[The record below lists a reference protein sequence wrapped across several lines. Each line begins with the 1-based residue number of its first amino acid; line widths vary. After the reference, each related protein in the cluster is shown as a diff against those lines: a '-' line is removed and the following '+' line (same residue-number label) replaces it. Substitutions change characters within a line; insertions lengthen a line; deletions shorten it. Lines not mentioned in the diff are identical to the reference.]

1 MAELTSGQQE
11 YLLKATCDTA
21 SGIVAAVSQYLAA
34 QGCYIAETH
43 QFDDVEGGRLFMR
56 VRFLFNAGDT
66 RAEDLIAGFEAIA
79 QSYAMQWLMQPAEQK
94 VRTII
99 MVSKSDHCLEDLLY
113 RLRKGELNMDV
124 MAVVSNHPDLRSRCE
139 SEGLPYIYLPITPEN
154 KSEQENKLWQ
164 LWLNTNAELIVLAR
178 YMQVLTDDFCR
189 RLPGQIINIHHSFL
203 PGFKGAKPYH
213 QAHDRGVKLIG
224 ATAHYVTSDLD
235 EGPIISQAVQEV
247 DHTYTPKMLV
257 ATGRDTETRALARA
271 VQLHCEQRVFL
282 DGMKTVVFK

>member
-1 MAELTSGQQE
+1 MASPQSNE
-11 YLLKATCDTA
+11 YVLKATCRTA
-21 SGIVAAVSQYLAA
+21 SGIVAAVTQYLAA

-43 QFDDVEGGRLFMR
+43 QFDDIEGGRLFMR
-56 VRFLFNAGDT
+56 VRFLADEQIEVDAL
-66 RAEDLIAGFEAIA
+66 RSGFEATAACYDMDWQIR
-79 QSYAMQWLMQPAEQK
+79 PALQK

-124 MAVVSNHPDLRSRCE
+124 MAVVSNHADLRSRCE
-139 SEGLPYIYLPITPEN
+139 AEGFPYIYLPITREN

-164 LWLNTNAELIVLAR
+164 LWLNTDAELIVLAR
-178 YMQVLTDDFCR
+178 YMQVLTDDFCS
-189 RLPGQIINIHHSFL
+189 RLPGQVINIHHSFL

-235 EGPIISQAVQEV
+235 EGPIISQAVQDV
-247 DHTYTPKMLV
+247 DHGFTPKMLV
-257 ATGRDTETRALARA
+257 ATGRDTETRALAQA
-271 VQLHCEQRVFL
+271 VKLHCEQRVFL

>member
-1 MAELTSGQQE
+1 MAEQHEYVLT
-11 YLLKATCDTA
+11 ATCNTA
-21 SGIVAAVSQYLAA
+21 SGIVAAVSQYLAT

-43 QFDDVEGGRLFMR
+43 QFDDIEGGRLFMR
-56 VRFLFNAGDT
+56 VRFLSDQETGIDELQ
-66 RAEDLIAGFEAIA
+66 RGFETIA
-79 QSYAMQWLMQPAEQK
+79 TPYDMNWQIRSASRK

-99 MVSKSDHCLEDLLY
+99 MVSKFDHCLEDLLY

-124 MAVVSNHPDLRSRCE
+124 MAVVSNHQDLRSRCE
-139 SEGLPYIYLPITPEN
+139 SEGFPYLYLPVTPDN
-154 KSEQENKLWQ
+154 KNEQENKLWQ
-164 LWLNTNAELIVLAR
+164 LWLNTGAELIVLAR
-178 YMQVLTDDFCR
+178 YMQVLTDDFCS

-213 QAHDRGVKLIG
+213 QAHERGVKLIG

-247 DHTYTPKMLV
+247 DHTFTPKMLV

>member
-1 MAELTSGQQE
+1 MAEQQE
-11 YLLKATCDTA
+11 YVLTATCETA

-43 QFDDVEGGRLFMR
+43 QFDDIEGGRLFMR
-56 VRFLFNAGDT
+56 VRFLMAADKAIDEL
-66 RAEDLIAGFEAIA
+66 RHGFAAIA
-79 QSYAMQWLMQPAEQK
+79 TPYGMNWQVHAASQK

-139 SEGLPYIYLPITPEN
+139 AEGFPYIYLPITPDN

-164 LWLNTNAELIVLAR
+164 LWLNTGAELIVLAR
-178 YMQVLTDDFCR
+178 YMQVLTDDFCS

-271 VQLHCEQRVFL
+271 VKLHCEQRVFL
-282 DGMKTVVFK
+282 DGMKTVVFT